1 VSSLLLLLSLLSS
14 LHLTSATGNDL
25 TDESMPEIVSFL
37 SACPTLQTLL
47 LDDSDLTIDGCRQL
61 SQGLRTLSAL
71 RTLSVGTSQ
80 LTAGCVLFLARA
92 VSRIPSFRLL
102 SVDGNQICAS
112 GLEIIGKVLSDA
124 GKELGRK
131 ITHPPS
137 LLLPPLSVSSLFL
150 PQVTKTTMR
159 MARMTWKRWRVK
171 ILNQRLMVNHLS
183 WRIS

>member
-1 VSSLLLLLSLLSS
+1 VSRVLGALLASRCPLQFLDLSGECRHFFSSPPPLSP

-137 LLLPPLSVSSLFL
+137 YFL
-150 PQVTKTTMR
+150 PS
-159 MARMTWKRWRVK
+159 
-171 ILNQRLMVNHLS
+171 LSHLS
-183 WRIS
+183 SFHRSRRQR